1 MIQSKITPR
10 INNFIDNPDCDSL
23 TEMIN
28 FMVKYNVISIDI
40 SDIFYGRKNL
50 NKFLLCLLNCFY
62 LWLTLFIFIL
72 FIRFDEMKKLFMNP
86 LIPNDQI
93 NFIFLLVISYYI
105 LICIFK
111 TDLLIDEYRNNLNR
125 FQFLYYLVQND
136 KSIHKLTNFNYKK
149 LRRKID
155 LINIIF
161 LKITYPIVVSSVL
174 IAFLAVIT
182 LTESIVIKL
191 TFPFTLYT
199 TITFNATSYSSLS
212 IIYSLL
218 YYHQIRFKQINH
230 QFKILSKIRIISN
243 VKFIN
248 LIKEH
253 NQISVEIF
261 KFNLLMKK
269 SIALVFITSSMA
281 IDFLI
286 YLSFYSQSIYYKIFF
301 QFFAILICLIYVS
314 LIVNIIKVT
323 NSAHQCYNHICSLV
337 IQRKLSYRIRF
348 KVISI

>member
-1 MIQSKITPR
+1 MIQSKITPQV
-10 INNFIDNPDCDSL
+10 NNFIDNPVFDSL
-23 TEMIN
+23 TEIIN

-40 SDIFYGRKNL
+40 SDIFYGRKNQK
-50 NKFLLCLLNCFY
+50 KFFLCLFNCLY

-72 FIRFDEMKKLFMNP
+72 FIRFDKMKKLFMNP
-86 LIPNDQI
+86 LIPTDQM
-93 NFIFLLVISYYI
+93 NFIFLLVTSYYI

-125 FQFLYYLVQND
+125 FKFLYHLVQND
-136 KSIHKLTNFNYKK
+136 KSIHKLTNFNYKQ
-149 LRRKID
+149 LRRKTSFIN
-155 LINIIF
+155 LIL

-174 IAFLAVIT
+174 IAFLAVIIF
-182 LTESIVIKL
+182 TESILIKL

-199 TITFNATSYSSLS
+199 IIIFNATSYSNLS

-218 YYHQIRFKQINH
+218 YYHQIRFKQINY
-230 QFKILSKIRIISN
+230 QFKILRKIRIISS

-269 SIALVFITSSMA
+269 SIALVFITSSIA
-281 IDFLI
+281 TDFLI
-286 YLSFYSQSIYYKIFF
+286 YLSFYSQSIYYRIFF

-314 LIVNIIKVT
+314 LIVNIIKVA
-323 NSAHQCYNHICSLV
+323 NAAHQCYNQICSLV
-337 IQRKLSYRIRF
+337 VQRKLSYRIRF
-348 KVISI
+348 KVIQI